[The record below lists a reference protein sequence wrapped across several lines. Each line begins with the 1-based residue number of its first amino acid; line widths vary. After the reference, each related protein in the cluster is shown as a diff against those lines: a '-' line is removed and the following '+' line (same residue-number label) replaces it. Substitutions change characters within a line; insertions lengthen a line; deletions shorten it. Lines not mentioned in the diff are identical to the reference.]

1 MLRGFR
7 NRRLYRRLARDEAAR
22 LDPLLAQARADIDT
36 AAAAVRAENLN
47 ALGFPPNCPACGRG
61 MVAER
66 HQLSKKRWRWNWEC
80 RSERCWRTL
89 PYAKLMIETPTLDV

>member
-7 NRRLYRRLARDEAAR
+7 DRRLYRRLARDEAAR

-47 ALGFPPNCPACGRG
+47 ALGFPPTCPACGRG
-61 MVAER
+61 MVAKS

-80 RSERCWRTL
+80 RGERCWRTL
-89 PYAKLMIETPTLDV
+89 PYAKPNIEAPTLNV